1 MKIHFYCIFFNKSYM
16 HCILSNWMNKSH
28 LFDVFYIVSDFH
40 LLWIAKY
47 ETDQTCNFLQLIKLI
62 GILHRFVFAGSIFCL
77 FLCLKICVDFKE
89 CVATIIRRFFFP
101 GGNGMQKIGMNGNCS
116 AIGSCA
122 HRHKIPFFCK
132 NKNHHC
138 VLKKKKVNNPLN

>member
-1 MKIHFYCIFFNKSYM
+1 MRRNKITFLTVFFFNKSYM

-28 LFDVFYIVSDFH
+28 WSTLLDVFYIVSDFH

-77 FLCLKICVDFKE
+77 SLCLKICVDFKE
-89 CVATIIRRFFFP
+89 CLATIIRRFFFLVETAC
-101 GGNGMQKIGMNGNCS
+101 NRLVWMVIVQQSEAVHIGIKYLSSVRTRIIAVC
-116 AIGSCA
+116 
-122 HRHKIPFFCK
+122 
-132 NKNHHC
+132 
-138 VLKKKKVNNPLN
+138 